1 MCRGL
6 LGIVGE
12 WEGGYNF
19 NYSMVDTTK
28 GMKIFWR
35 CIQMEKGH
43 KIQIFVGCLGVVGTI
58 LGAVIGNMH
67 GIESQNKYVESQVAN
82 VSGEGNTVNMNSVDD
97 LVKNYNKIAEE
108 NEKLK
113 EQNNQYFEENTSSK
127 ERIKILEDSPNV
139 ELKDMGLFINGDDM
153 NINKNNSHA
162 IINGTD
168 YFSEDFINSFIDD
181 NMSITIEDDIM
192 YLGKVVADKTALYS
206 QRVVD
211 EGGCEILDSA
221 IDSYGNTHLNVV
233 RFGYDDTIV
242 YSLNEKYSLLKLKI
256 AIDES
261 SQSNNKCTISILAD
275 GKTVKTITDLNKI
288 SAKEI
293 NCKDLKINNCS
304 RLEIKCTG
312 DWNVYPLLY
321 DAEVYN

>member
-1 MCRGL
+1 
-6 LGIVGE
+6 
-12 WEGGYNF
+12 
-19 NYSMVDTTK
+19 
-28 GMKIFWR
+28 
-35 CIQMEKGH
+35 MEKDH
-43 KIQIFVGCLGVVGTI
+43 KIQIFVGCLGAVGTI

-97 LVKNYNKIAEE
+97 LVKNYNKMAKE

-113 EQNNQYFEENTSSK
+113 KQNDQYFEENTSSK

-168 YFSEDFINSFIDD
+168 YFSKDFINSFIND

-192 YLGKVVADKTALYS
+192 YLGKVVADKTALFS

-211 EGGCEILDSA
+211 QGECEILDRA
-221 IDSYGNTHLNVV
+221 TDSYGNTHLNVV

-261 SQSNNKCTISILAD
+261 SKPDCKGLISIIAD
-275 GKTVKTITDLNKI
+275 GNVVKTITNLEKI
-288 SAKEI
+288 STKEI
-293 NCKDLKINNCS
+293 ECKDLKINNCS
-304 RLEIKCTG
+304 RLEIKST
-312 DWNVYPLLY
+312 DVWNVYPLIY